1 MTTEN
6 KITSFFENMCQLLDI
21 DISCYIYRTIGTEIL
36 METATAEEY
45 EKITRMII
53 HKLIERT
60 KITSELKHNFDLIIK
75 DAVNYASEKYE
86 EIVSTKNEK
95 MFNDLLLIKN
105 IERFFNIKYKEYL
118 MDKMLKVEFL
128 QEKPCVSG

>member
-6 KITSFFENMCQLLDI
+6 KITGFFENMCQLLDI

-95 MFNDLLLIKN
+95 MLNDLLLIKN

>member
-6 KITSFFENMCQLLDI
+6 KITGFFENMCQLLDI
-21 DISCYIYRTIGTEIL
+21 DISCYIYRTIGNEIL

-45 EKITRMII
+45 EKITRMIL

-60 KITSELKHNFDLIIK
+60 EITSELKHNFDLIIK

-86 EIVSTKNEK
+86 EIISTKNEK
-95 MFNDLLLIKN
+95 MLNDLLLIKN
-105 IERFFNIKYKEYL
+105 IERFLNIKYQEYL

-128 QEKPCVSG
+128 QEEPVSG

>member
-6 KITSFFENMCQLLDI
+6 KITGFFENMCQLLDI

-36 METATAEEY
+36 METATPEEY
-45 EKITRMII
+45 EKITRMIL

-60 KITSELKHNFDLIIK
+60 EITSELKHNFDLIIK

-86 EIVSTKNEK
+86 EIISTKNEK
-95 MFNDLLLIKN
+95 MLNDFLLIKN
-105 IERFFNIKYKEYL
+105 IERFLNIKYQEYL

>member
-6 KITSFFENMCQLLDI
+6 KITGFFENMCQLLDI
-21 DISCYIYRTIGTEIL
+21 DISCYIYRTIGSEIL

-45 EKITRMII
+45 EKITRMIL

-86 EIVSTKNEK
+86 EIISTKNEK
-95 MFNDLLLIKN
+95 MLNDLLLIKN
-105 IERFFNIKYKEYL
+105 IERFLNIKYQEYL
-118 MDKMLKVEFL
+118 MDKILKVENL